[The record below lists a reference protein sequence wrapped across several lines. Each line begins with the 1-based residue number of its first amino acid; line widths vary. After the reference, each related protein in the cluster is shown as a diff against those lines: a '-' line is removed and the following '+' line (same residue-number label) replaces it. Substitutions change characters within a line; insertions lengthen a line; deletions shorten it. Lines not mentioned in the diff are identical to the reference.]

1 MDDKFNDVFAKR
13 LLYYMYY
20 LNISQKELS
29 DRVGVS
35 ESSVSQWVKGT
46 KVPRA
51 DKVDKICDVF
61 NCKRSDL
68 VDNPTAKTP
77 VISDS
82 DLEFL
87 GVVSELDADSQALVY
102 ELATLLRKDK
112 PDSDDALAMIGKLS
126 KALNNRS

>member
-1 MDDKFNDVFAKR
+1 MDDKFNDVFARR
-13 LLYYMYY
+13 LLYYMYIA
-20 LNISQKELS
+20 NISQKKLADS
-29 DRVGVS
+29 VGVS

-51 DKVDKICDVF
+51 DKVDKICDIF

-68 VDNPTAKTP
+68 VDEPTGDNP
-77 VISDS
+77 VITDS
-82 DLEFL
+82 ELEFL
-87 GVVSELDADSQALVY
+87 GVVSDLDADSQALVY

-126 KALNNRS
+126 KALNNRT